1 MTAINNIYYRLTLL
15 SMNTTIMKQFL
26 SLALMMMLAAVMF
39 PTDAQIVTN
48 STAGYIADS
57 IREELDNR
65 PYFSLYKDTYF
76 VGGTVLGGKP
86 TEYNSDVKFQISFQQ
101 RLTKSVLP
109 GNTFLYLFYSQK
121 AMWNVLEESLPFH
134 DLNFNP
140 GIGLSRYIILKNHL
154 VGKVTMMVEHE
165 SNGRDGTASRSWNK
179 ISWAGEAY
187 ISPLLMAHAKFW
199 IPIVDGKYNRDILKY
214 MGISQAGFQAK
225 SLDDKWVLD
234 ATLVKR
240 QGWNLNFNTI
250 IQLGYRINHNSNQF
264 IMLQYYNGYGESML
278 DYNQFHSRIR
288 FGLLIRPHFF
298 SDF

>member
-1 MTAINNIYYRLTLL
+1 MKIRHITLIAIT
-15 SMNTTIMKQFL
+15 
-26 SLALMMMLAAVMF
+26 MLAGFLVPAMG
-39 PTDAQIVTN
+39 QIVTAEKSN
-48 STAGYIADS
+48 KQIADS
-57 IREELDNR
+57 IRAELDSR

-76 VGGTVLGGKP
+76 VGGTVLGGTP
-86 TEYNSDVKFQISFQQ
+86 TEFNSDVKFQISFQQ

-109 GNTFLYLFYSQK
+109 WNTYLYLFYTQK
-121 AMWNVLEESLPFH
+121 AMWNVFERSLPFH

-140 GIGLSRYIILKNHL
+140 GIGISRYIIMKNRL
-154 VGKVTMMVEHE
+154 IGKATMMIEHE

-187 ISPLLMAHAKFW
+187 ISPVLMAHAKFW
-199 IPIVDGKYNRDILKY
+199 IPIIDGQYNRDILKY
-214 MGISQAGFQAK
+214 MGIYQTGFQAK

-234 ATLVKR
+234 MTLVKR

-264 IMLQYYNGYGESML
+264 LMLQYYNGYGECML
-278 DYNQFHSRIR
+278 DYNQYHSRIR
-288 FGLLIRPHFF
+288 IGLLIRPRFF

>member
-1 MTAINNIYYRLTLL
+1 MKRIIACALLTLL
-15 SMNTTIMKQFL
+15 AITAIP
-26 SLALMMMLAAVMF
+26 AR
-39 PTDAQIVTN
+39 AQIISDNTSKDV
-48 STAGYIADS
+48 ADS
-57 IREELDNR
+57 IRAVLDNR

-86 TEYNSDVKFQISFQQ
+86 TEFNSDVKFQISFQQ

-109 GNTFLYLFYSQK
+109 WNTYLYLFYTQK
-121 AMWNVLEESLPFH
+121 AMWHVFEESLPFH

-140 GIGLSRYIILKNHL
+140 GIGISRYIIMKNRL
-154 VGKVTMMVEHE
+154 VGKATMMIEHE
-165 SNGRDGTASRSWNK
+165 SNGRDGIASRSWNK

-187 ISPLLMAHAKFW
+187 ISPILMAHAKFW
-199 IPIVDGKYNRDILKY
+199 IPIIDGKYNRDILKY
-214 MGISQAGFQAK
+214 CGIYQAGFQAK

-234 ATLVKR
+234 MTLVKR

-250 IQLGYRINHNSNQF
+250 VQLGYRINHNSNQF

-278 DYNQFHSRIR
+278 DYNQYHSRIR
-288 FGLLIRPHFF
+288 FGLLIRPQFF

>member
-1 MTAINNIYYRLTLL
+1 MKTKRILL
-15 SMNTTIMKQFL
+15 IITILIVGM
-26 SLALMMMLAAVMF
+26 SF
-39 PTDAQIVTN
+39 PVKGQIVTN
-48 STAGYIADS
+48 NKMGYIADS

-76 VGGTVLGGKP
+76 VGGTVLGGTPDKH
-86 TEYNSDVKFQISFQQ
+86 NSDVKFQISFQQ

-109 GNTFLYLFYSQK
+109 WNTYLYLFYSQK
-121 AMWNVLEESLPFH
+121 AMWNVFERSLPFH

-140 GIGLSRYIILKNHL
+140 GVGISRFIILKGHL
-154 VGKVTMMVEHE
+154 VGKATMMIEHE

-187 ISPLLMAHAKFW
+187 ISPFLMAHAKFW
-199 IPIVDGKYNRDILKY
+199 IPIIDGEYNKDILKY

-234 ATLVKR
+234 MTLVKR
-240 QGWNLNFNTI
+240 QGWNFNFNTI
-250 IQLGYRINHNSNQF
+250 VQLGYRINHNSNQF

-278 DYNQFHSRIR
+278 DYNQYHSRIR
-288 FGLLIRPHFF
+288 FGLLIRPRFF

>member
-1 MTAINNIYYRLTLL
+1 MNIKRFLLIAI
-15 SMNTTIMKQFL
+15 
-26 SLALMMMLAAVMF
+26 AMLAGLYV
-39 PTDAQIVTN
+39 PVYGQIVN
-48 STAGYIADS
+48 AEKSSKQIADS
-57 IREELDNR
+57 IREEMDSR
-65 PYFSLYKDTYF
+65 PYFSLFKDIYF

-109 GNTFLYLFYSQK
+109 WNTYLYLFYTQK
-121 AMWNVLEESLPFH
+121 AMWNVFERSLPFH

-140 GIGLSRYIILKNHL
+140 GIGLSRYIILKNQL
-154 VGKVTMMVEHE
+154 VGKVTMMIEHE

-187 ISPLLMAHAKFW
+187 ISPILMAHAKFW
-199 IPIVDGKYNRDILKY
+199 IPIIDGQYNKDILKY
-214 MGISQAGFQAK
+214 MGVSQAGFQAK
-225 SLDDKWVLD
+225 STDDKWVLD
-234 ATLVKR
+234 MTLVKR

-250 IQLGYRINHNSNQF
+250 VQLGYRINHNSNQF

-278 DYNQFHSRIR
+278 DYNQYHSRNR
-288 FGLLIRPHFF
+288 FGLLIRPRFF

>member
-1 MTAINNIYYRLTLL
+1 MLFSAIVAG
-15 SMNTTIMKQFL
+15 MFL
-26 SLALMMMLAAVMF
+26 PAWG
-39 PTDAQIVTN
+39 QIVT
-48 STAGYIADS
+48 TDRVGYIADS

-76 VGGTVLGGKP
+76 VGGTVLGGEP
-86 TEYNSDVKFQISFQQ
+86 TIHNSDVKFQISFQQ

-109 GNTFLYLFYSQK
+109 WNTYLYLFYTQK
-121 AMWNVLEESLPFH
+121 AMWNVLEQSLPFH

-140 GIGLSRYIILKNHL
+140 GIGLSRYIIMRDHL
-154 VGKVTMMVEHE
+154 VGKLTMMIEHE

-187 ISPLLMAHAKFW
+187 ISPFLMAHAKFW
-199 IPIVDGKYNRDILKY
+199 IPIVDGKYNKDILKY

-234 ATLVKR
+234 MTLVKR
-240 QGWNLNFNTI
+240 KGWNLNFNTI
-250 IQLGYRINHNSNQF
+250 VQLGYRINHNSNQF

-278 DYNQFHSRIR
+278 DYNQYHSRIR
-288 FGLLIRPHFF
+288 FGLLIRPSFF

>member
-1 MTAINNIYYRLTLL
+1 MKLYRLVITLV
-15 SMNTTIMKQFL
+15 
-26 SLALMMMLAAVMF
+26 MLAGASVSING
-39 PTDAQIVTN
+39 QIVTT
-48 STAGYIADS
+48 SDDVKIADS
-57 IREELDNR
+57 IRAELDSR

-76 VGGTVLGGKP
+76 VGGTVLGGNP
-86 TEYNSDVKFQISFQQ
+86 TIHNSDVKFQISFQQ

-109 GNTFLYLFYSQK
+109 WNTYLYLFYSQK
-121 AMWNVLEESLPFH
+121 AMWNVLERSLPFH

-140 GIGLSRYIILKNHL
+140 GIGISRFIIMKGHL
-154 VGKVTMMVEHE
+154 VGKATMMIEHE

-187 ISPLLMAHAKFW
+187 ISPFLMAHAKFW
-199 IPIVDGKYNRDILKY
+199 IPIIDGEYNKDILRF
-214 MGISQAGFQAK
+214 MGIYQAGFQAR
-225 SLDDKWVLD
+225 STDNKWVLD
-234 ATLVKR
+234 MTLVKR

-278 DYNQFHSRIR
+278 DYNQYHSRIR
-288 FGLLIRPHFF
+288 FGLLIRPRFF